1 MEKIELRSQ
10 PESNKLPTKAPT
22 KPWNSGI
29 MNTIG
34 RLRSSI
40 GMIATLGTIGIS
52 AASCGP
58 AGNGDKYGDSAQIH
72 GDSFSGD
79 FNSEDNS
86 GDDGV
91 STGDSNIDT
100 TIDTNIDSQT
110 GLVICDKQDPLTE
123 QFLGLSETLEQ
134 CKGCHTENGA
144 WRWNTSS
151 PAALTDS
158 MKSFSKFARMRA
170 DNGQPF
176 IVELAQ
182 GQTTVNGALI
192 KHPGGHRD
200 LSELD
205 KQMLTSYTESLE
217 SYDDKNGTNSAL
229 PEINTDCNDGQL
241 HITQEEFFQTVEML
255 SNQEVLAKFLRMF
268 APNLPENAPNVDSD
282 ESLAA
287 NIRQAT
293 HTPAFYK
300 WLENEFNYITGAR
313 RLSGK
318 NDAIDSLTKM
328 IPSLKANL
336 VGANNADVADS
347 LNDLLLYIAF
357 HELPLTELLKA
368 QYIVLPGEKMN
379 KDDPNFNIAAHL
391 IKVPVNEPP
400 IAGMFTHPEWLHI
413 NNSTPSNQDRGR
425 TLRALRFAIDFDILG
440 LGSQMTPNDN
450 KQYKDPVTINNPDC
464 AGCHNGKGHMDQIA
478 PIWSRFPDVDGKFD
492 SSENFKFPVD
502 QLVVS
507 YNGHK
512 ININAKDSAR
522 QLMTFLVLD
531 PEMDESAPDFNPD
544 RQYPFARSMSKMV
557 YRMITH
563 NEPLTRPAS
572 GEANYDDKLLRYNAE
587 SGFFRDMAKFLKAN
601 KYNLRELVIKMVMSP
616 HFRANGNLNA
626 TITPNRE
633 IQLENVGPNLIT
645 PEELDVRLH
654 QLFGD
659 DIYKLG
665 IHQMV
670 MKDHFVDL
678 GGSDPLVANKR
689 NSSGDS
695 SKELALNAV
704 AFKCGT
710 AVVSDLAKAPAERK
724 IFNALKGGAIQ
735 DLKPKVNFEDADT
748 IPEVEFQMRQVFVRI
763 RHLALGQFNLST
775 NNKLIDKDFKK
786 WLEMW
791 AQYKDDLG
799 SKQVATLQQSGN
811 IKGDPYG
818 VIRTWEAFMVDLIAS
833 SKFYFS
839 SPIEES
845 VE

>member
-1 MEKIELRSQ
+1 MDKIDFRSQ
-10 PESNKLPTKAPT
+10 PDAQRIPSKVPN

-34 RLRSSI
+34 KLRSSI
-40 GMIATLGTIGIS
+40 GMIAALGTISGT
-52 AASCGP
+52 AACGP
-58 AGNGDKYGDSAQIH
+58 VGNEDKYGDSAQIQ
-72 GDSFSGD
+72 GDSVTGD
-79 FNSEDNS
+79 FTSDSADNPG
-86 GDDGV
+86 GDGTDG
-91 STGDSNIDT
+91 DA
-100 TIDTNIDSQT
+100 TIDTNIDPQK
-110 GLVICDKQDPLTE
+110 GLVICDEQHALTE

-134 CKGCHTENGA
+134 CKGCHTVNGA

-151 PAALTDS
+151 PAALEDS
-158 MKSFSKFARMRA
+158 MKGFSKFARMKA

-176 IVELAQ
+176 IVELPQ
-182 GQTTVNGALI
+182 GQTTVDGVLK
-192 KHPGGHRD
+192 KHQGGHRD
-200 LSELD
+200 LSDLD
-205 KQMLTSYTESLE
+205 KQLLTSYSDSLAT
-217 SYDDKNGTNSAL
+217 YDAANGGENAQL
-229 PEINTDCNDGQL
+229 PVINTNCNDGQL

-255 SNQEVLAKFLRMF
+255 SNQEVLSKFLRMF
-268 APNLPENAPNVDSD
+268 APNLPESIPNVDSN
-282 ESLAA
+282 EMLAA

-300 WLENEFNYITGAR
+300 WLENEFNDITHAR
-313 RLSGK
+313 SLSDK
-318 NDAIDSLTKM
+318 NTAIDSLTKM

-336 VGANNADVADS
+336 VGAENADVANS

-357 HELPLTELLKA
+357 NELPLTELLKA

-400 IAGMFTHPEWLHI
+400 IAGMFTHPAWLRI
-413 NNSTPSNQDRGR
+413 NNSTESNQDRGR
-425 TLRALRFAIDFDILG
+425 TLRALRFAIDFDILS
-440 LGSQMTPNDN
+440 LGSQMTPSDN
-450 KQYKDPVTINNPDC
+450 KKYKDPVTINNPDC
-464 AGCHNGKGHMDQIA
+464 AGCHNGQGHMDQIA

-492 SSENFKFPVD
+492 SSDNFKFPPD

-522 QLMTFLVLD
+522 QLMTLLVLD

-544 RQYPFARSMSKMV
+544 RQYPFARSMAKMT

-563 NEPLTRPAS
+563 NEPLIRPAA

-601 KYNLRELVIKMVMSP
+601 KYNFRELVVKMVMSP
-616 HFRANGNLNA
+616 HFRANGKLNA

-659 DIYKLG
+659 DIFKLG

-689 NSSGDS
+689 NSTGDS
-695 SKELALNAV
+695 SRELALNAV
-704 AFKCGT
+704 AFKCGA
-710 AVVSDLAKAPAERK
+710 AVVSDLAKPNAQRK
-724 IFNALKGGAIQ
+724 IFSALKGPIQ
-735 DLKPKVNFEDADT
+735 DLKPKVNFEDVDT

-763 RHLALGQFNLST
+763 RHLALGQFKLGTSDP
-775 NNKLIDKDFKK
+775 LIDKDFEK

-791 AQYKDDLG
+791 AQYQDDIG
-799 SKQVATLQQSGN
+799 SKKVATLHQSGN
-811 IKGDPYG
+811 VKDDVYG
-818 VIRTWEAFMVDLIAS
+818 VIRTWEAFMIDLIAS

-839 SPIEES
+839 SPVEES
-845 VE
+845 EE